1 MRRQNRHPE
10 LQFLILMYG
19 IAMNAIDEQEL
30 MDYVA
35 NGVISQF
42 KIRETDE
49 ERFCLVVTVSWKE
62 GDCILTSARK
72 TPRVWANV
80 NTLANF
86 LRGLNLPKVPI
97 NLELSFKAPT

>member
-1 MRRQNRHPE
+1 MRRQNRYPE

-30 MDYVA
+30 MDYAA

-49 ERFCLVVTVSWKE
+49 DRFCLVVNRIVE
-62 GDCILTSARK
+62 RGDCILTSARK

-86 LRGLNLPKVPI
+86 LRGLNLPNVPI
-97 NLELSFKAPT
+97 NLELSFKGPT